1 MIDEVQRAPQL
12 FLPIKYAVDQQR
24 SPGQFV
30 LSGSA
35 NVLLLPKLADSLAG
49 RMEIIELWP
58 FSAAELVDQAHA
70 NRLDWLCQGDLLA
83 APPFHWPAPT
93 PVVPRL
99 LAGGFPEAVLR
110 QGHRRAAWFD
120 SYIQAILQRDVRD
133 LAQLEQMTELPHM
146 LALMAARSASL
157 LNFAE
162 VSRSLGLAQTTLK
175 RYFTLL
181 ETLYLLRR
189 LPAWDRNPGKRLVKS
204 PKIYVPDTGLVAHL
218 TGLSA
223 ERLAQPGPAIGHLI
237 ETLVIT
243 EALKHLA
250 FSHLGLSAWHYRT
263 SAGHEVDLL
272 IEDRAQQ
279 LTGIEIKA
287 SHTVGPKDFKGLIH
301 LQETEPQRFA
311 RGVVLYGGDQV
322 VPFTPQLTA
331 VPIAMW
337 G

>member
-1 MIDEVQRAPQL
+1 MPPLLLAIKAQVDQHRAPGR
-12 FLPIKYAVDQQR
+12 FL
-24 SPGQFV
+24 
-30 LSGSA
+30 LTGSA
-35 NVLLLPKLADSLAG
+35 NVLMLPTVADSLAG

-58 FSAAELVDQAHA
+58 FSAAELIGQPHA

-93 PVVPRL
+93 PVVSRL
-99 LAGGFPEAVLR
+99 LAGGFPKAVLR

-189 LPAWDRNPGKRLVKS
+189 LPAWDRNPSKRLVKS

-287 SHTVGPKDFKGLIH
+287 SHTVGPKDFKGLVH